1 MKKLGTQF
9 LPFSPDSATCLA
21 GPLPF
26 YTPTPHLRVR
36 NVVMKCD
43 IIITSSVQ
51 FLIIFMAD
59 YSYDKQCARLIW
71 CREWFIMTS
80 ISRPNTV
87 VWYING
93 QRKVLS
99 TRL

>member
-1 MKKLGTQF
+1 M
-9 LPFSPDSATCLA
+9 
-21 GPLPF
+21 
-26 YTPTPHLRVR
+26 
-36 NVVMKCD
+36 MKCD
-43 IIITSSVQ
+43 IIITFGVR

-71 CREWFIMTS
+71 CRELFIMTS

-93 QRKVLS
+93 QMKALS

>member
-1 MKKLGTQF
+1 
-9 LPFSPDSATCLA
+9 
-21 GPLPF
+21 
-26 YTPTPHLRVR
+26 
-36 NVVMKCD
+36 MKCD
-43 IIITSSVQ
+43 IIITSGVR

-59 YSYDKQCARLIW
+59 YSQCIRLIW
-71 CREWFIMTS
+71 CRKLFIMTS

-93 QRKVLS
+93 QRKALS